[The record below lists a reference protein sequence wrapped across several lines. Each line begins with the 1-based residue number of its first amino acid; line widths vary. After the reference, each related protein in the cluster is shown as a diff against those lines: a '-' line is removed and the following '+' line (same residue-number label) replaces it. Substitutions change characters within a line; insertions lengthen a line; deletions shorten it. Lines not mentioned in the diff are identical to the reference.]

1 MATEA
6 KLRAGSYGDVSKLPP
21 FGYYGWRGIAE
32 LLKEKK
38 KRSGCGKESN
48 SWLRCG
54 LPTPSLSKT
63 VDWKSSRT
71 IGEL

>member
-1 MATEA
+1 M
-6 KLRAGSYGDVSKLPP
+6 SKLLP
-21 FGYYGWRGIAE
+21 FGYYRWRGIVE
-32 LLKEKK
+32 FSKEKKK

-48 SWLRCG
+48 SWLCCG

-63 VDWKSSRT
+63 IEWKTSRT